1 MAAAWTV
8 KDREGRLLPEFIA
21 GSRLELGR
29 KLVGN
34 RYDAFRLLVS
44 SSYREVFDR
53 DLRGVLDRKDWQI
66 VAFSP
71 RRRRRRR
78 PVGTP
83 LDLKLL

>member
-21 GSRLELGR
+21 DSRLEVGR

-53 DLRGVLDRKDWQI
+53 DLKGILNRKAWQI
-66 VAFSP
+66 VAFPP
-71 RRRRRRR
+71 RRRRHR
-78 PVGTP
+78 PVGVQ
-83 LDLKLL
+83 LELKLH